1 MRNAFWIIITDYLG
15 SMVPRSSSTG
25 GTCGHIQHQCR
36 RRTSAQKIS
45 PFESDAEFI
54 CMFCSNSDSKDLLSL
69 SQVLQ
74 FCDTPKGLP
83 GNERDKERSSS
94 RGQVYALTP
103 SRHQPGLSVQVAPPV
118 RQIGRQRKRLHGRR
132 EGGGL

>member
-1 MRNAFWIIITDYLG
+1 MIINTDYLG

-36 RRTSAQKIS
+36 RQTSVQKIS

-54 CMFCSNSDSKDLLSL
+54 CMFCSNSDSKDLLYQRCFNLGDIS
-69 SQVLQ
+69 
-74 FCDTPKGLP
+74 KGLL

-94 RGQVYALTP
+94 
-103 SRHQPGLSVQVAPPV
+103 
-118 RQIGRQRKRLHGRR
+118 
-132 EGGGL
+132 